1 MACHTAFWNAA
12 SATFLLRPKP
22 TDDLPKLAKKRPTSP
37 TRGGPLTQIASAI
50 AIYLRAKRPQ
60 QQQNSTG
67 FACGCFTYL
76 LPVCQQLP
84 GIYYTLEG
92 SDETNCWL
100 YQRRQSLSLGRRL
113 FAVGKCCSVKQ
124 RLALPKTHRTTR
136 GPFSSPTA
144 VAAAVP

>member
-113 FAVGKCCSVKQ
+113 LAVGKCYS
-124 RLALPKTHRTTR
+124 RKTAPSTSENTQNNE
-136 GPFSSPTA
+136 GAFF
-144 VAAAVP
+144 